1 MEEIKP
7 TETLYSW
14 DDMPEVLQKL
24 VVEVTAIKLKIKD
37 RSNVAR
43 VQELGK
49 PKVIFDNDRKYFR
62 IHEDSQK
69 LMVMLTNQYL
79 L

>member
-7 TETLYSW
+7 TETMYTW
-14 DDMPEVLQKL
+14 DDMTEEMQKI

-37 RSNVAR
+37 VPKVFR
-43 VQELGK
+43 VHELGK
-49 PKVIFDNDRKYFR
+49 PKVIFGNDSTYFR

-69 LMVMLTNQYL
+69 LMVMLTKQYL